1 MTQIRTSRFGVVTL
15 DETEII
21 QIKRGLIGFPQHTRF
36 AVINPG
42 PDSALFWLQSV
53 DDPELAFVIASPY
66 LFEPEYHLNFGPGVL
81 VELEAEDPKDLVVY
95 VLVTI
100 PQGRPEAMTA
110 NLIGPLIINPRASLA
125 EQLVVEESPY
135 SHKHPIFRGRKEQN
149 E

>member
-1 MTQIRTSRFGVVTL
+1 VTQIRTSRFGVVTL
-15 DETEII
+15 DEMEII

-36 AVINPG
+36 VVINPG

-66 LFEPEYHLNFGPGVL
+66 LFEPEYRLNFGPGVL
-81 VELEAEDPKDLVVY
+81 SEIEAEDLKDLVVY

-100 PQGRPEAMTA
+100 PRGRPEAMTA
-110 NLIGPLIINPRASLA
+110 NLIGPLPINPKANLA

-135 SHKHPIFRGRKEQN
+135 SHKHPIFRGRQEQN